1 MLGSFLLMSLGLIS
15 EFYLYYTGKTA
26 GAHGEMTKFTEIANL
41 LTFKIAS
48 ILLTGYYIKQHNS
61 KDILIYLIY
70 FTFVIICFFIA
81 IKSGSR
87 AEPIIILLA
96 LGFIHVETIKKY
108 KITFLLLMLLLV
120 PMITLMFPFLMIYRN
135 NVSLGLINV
144 FMGVID
150 GSLLPWY
157 LPGYSFIY
165 TVGDIILDRMNLIG
179 VIQRVIE
186 TGLENFVYHSDY
198 WQNITNNIPRI
209 LWAGKPLAGIDANSL
224 GHELNILHHSDK
236 KTSIGLTVIGE
247 SFYQLKYYGSFIAV
261 LQGAIF
267 SFLIEN

>member
-1 MLGSFLLMSLGLIS
+1 M
-15 EFYLYYTGKTA
+15 
-26 GAHGEMTKFTEIANL
+26 
-41 LTFKIAS
+41 
-48 ILLTGYYIKQHNS
+48 
-61 KDILIYLIY
+61 
-70 FTFVIICFFIA
+70 
-81 IKSGSR
+81 
-87 AEPIIILLA
+87 
-96 LGFIHVETIKKY
+96 
-108 KITFLLLMLLLV
+108 LLLM

-135 NVSLGLINV
+135 NISLGLINV

-224 GHELNILHHSDK
+224 GHELNILHPSDK

-247 SFYQLKYYGSFIAV
+247 SFYQLKYYGPFIAV

-267 SFLIEN
+267 SFFDRKLTPIYAGSFILYFVMVVNIVTTGVYLYVIPKIIKIFTINLLVMFPIRLVKFK